1 MSNLCMQN
9 PNMYQFKKGNN
20 VENCRVDDSV
30 QITHNLFNYNN
41 VTCPTKNILSR
52 YPYPGVVPDGPA
64 TGSWPCRNQT
74 TCNYFEKDNP
84 IIPEHI
90 RKIDLMSLPP
100 N

>member
-1 MSNLCMQN
+1 MSNLCLQN
-9 PNMYQFKKGNN
+9 PNMFQIKKGNTAD
-20 VENCRVDDSV
+20 NCRVEGSV
-30 QITHNLFNYNN
+30 EITQNLFNYNDVN
-41 VTCPTKNILSR
+41 SKDILSR
-52 YPYPGVVPDGPA
+52 YPYRGVVPDGPA

-90 RKIDLMSLPP
+90 RIIDLMSLPP